1 MCLRV
6 IVLGAFLETIELCE
20 LCGYEIVGII
30 DNEVKKSFSGYPILG
45 RDADKFSLVKEFNNV
60 SLVNGPD
67 SSIIKKKL
75 YDDYRSAGFPFAT
88 VISPK
93 AYISKSA
100 FIDEGCIIQSGVTVS
115 SNVHIGKCC
124 KLNFNCTIMHD
135 VHIND
140 YSILAPNSVVL
151 GRSHIGEGVYIGA
164 SATVNHD
171 TNVEDSVI
179 IPSAYFYS
187 K

>member
-1 MCLRV
+1 MYLKV

-30 DNEVKKSFSGYPILG
+30 DNDVKKSFSGYPILG
-45 RDADKFSLVKEFNNV
+45 RDDDKYSLVKEFDKV

-67 SSIIKKKL
+67 SSKIKKKL
-75 YDDYRSAGFPFAT
+75 YDDYRLAGFSFAT
-88 VISPK
+88 VISPG

-100 FIDEGCIIQSGVTVS
+100 IIEEGCIIQSGVTVS

-124 KLNFNCTIMHD
+124 KLNYNCTIMHD
-135 VHIND
+135 VRIND

-151 GRSHIGEGVYIGA
+151 GRVHIGERVYIGA

-171 TNVEDSVI
+171 MNVEDGII
-179 IPSAYFYS
+179 IPTASFYS
-187 K
+187 I